1 MLCSYKT
8 SRDKAISN
16 LFPSGVEKEIVD
28 RREDAVDVRHVVST
42 LFLYIIIMVEIMEP
56 KVTCKVT
63 VISKLII

>member
-8 SRDKAISN
+8 SRDKVISN
-16 LFPSGVEKEIVD
+16 LFPSGVEKEIV
-28 RREDAVDVRHVVST
+28 EDAVNVRHFVST
-42 LFLYIIIMVEIMEP
+42 LFLYIIIIMVEIMEA

>member
-16 LFPSGVEKEIVD
+16 LFPSGVEKAIV
-28 RREDAVDVRHVVST
+28 EDAVNVRHFVST
-42 LFLYIIIMVEIMEP
+42 LFLYIIIMVEIMEG

>member
-16 LFPSGVEKEIVD
+16 LFPSEKAIVEY
-28 RREDAVDVRHVVST
+28 AVNVRHFVST
-42 LFLYIIIMVEIMEP
+42 LFLYIIIMVEIMEG

-63 VISKLII
+63 VISKLTI